1 MPSAPGSSPER
12 HCLLSCKAP
21 GPLQGPM
28 CQPSAFPV
36 PRQGTSVHTP
46 DRFIPRG
53 RVLPPGA
60 HTRVGGWAEKRQRDK
75 MGRLQALQREA
86 EGC

>member
-1 MPSAPGSSPER
+1 MLSAPGSSPER

-21 GPLQGPM
+21 GPLQGPV

-46 DRFIPRG
+46 DRSSSRG
-53 RVLPPGA
+53 RVLPPRGSYPSW
-60 HTRVGGWAEKRQRDK
+60 G
-75 MGRLQALQREA
+75 MGRKEA
-86 EGC
+86 K